1 MGLNYHVL
9 KKISGGN
16 QTLGLV
22 YDRQA
27 PYQLNH
33 SSSPRLSFKCTYL
46 FLLGLTYYEV
56 IVYLSA
62 LVMFLSLYRKPGYGM
77 LRQLASPVSPI
88 QPIVTW
94 ERGLSIEELLT
105 LNQPLGVSLR
115 DCLD

>member
-1 MGLNYHVL
+1 MTQASLELSMWLAFVITQLLFPKFWGYRPELPCL
-9 KKISGGN
+9 KKKISGGN

-33 SSSPRLSFKCTYL
+33 PSSPRLSFKCTYL

-56 IVYLSA
+56 IVHLSA

-77 LRQLASPVSPI
+77 LR
-88 QPIVTW
+88 
-94 ERGLSIEELLT
+94 
-105 LNQPLGVSLR
+105 
-115 DCLD
+115 